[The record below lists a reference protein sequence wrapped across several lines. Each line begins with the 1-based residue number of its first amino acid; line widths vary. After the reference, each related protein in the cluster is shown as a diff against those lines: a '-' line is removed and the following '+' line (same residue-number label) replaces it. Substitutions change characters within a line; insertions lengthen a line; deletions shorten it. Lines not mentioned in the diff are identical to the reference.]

1 MGRRSPQINPS
12 VAFLVGVGL
21 MGAAASFLLLG
32 QIESSTH
39 PKTTGWYAAAIA
51 LLFMG
56 LLAGL
61 AGVIEWLRRWRE
73 DRSTPLTI
81 EHDPDDPQ
89 CRQIRPQEGDCE
101 LRIRVRNT
109 GRFGPTMCEPVLT
122 LRAVIVTGSDYNTTT
137 RLHTTVRWLRRGSVS
152 GRLLLA
158 LLRCRVLWH
167 EPLSVRG
174 VRRRLPEAR

>member
-81 EHDPDDPQ
+81 EHDPDDP
-89 CRQIRPQEGDCE
+89 
-101 LRIRVRNT
+101 VS
-109 GRFGPTMCEPVLT
+109 
-122 LRAVIVTGSDYNTTT
+122 SDKAA
-137 RLHTTVRWLRRGSVS
+137 RG
-152 GRLLLA
+152 
-158 LLRCRVLWH
+158 
-167 EPLSVRG
+167 
-174 VRRRLPEAR
+174 